1 MCTFYNRKPVSTK
14 DKNCWKHTLTLKILS
29 ISYKLLQKNY
39 QKEFQVNVFMANEN
53 IRKFTLKSKIEEHIF
68 SLIAFNSISVTIY
81 CWYARRDTPCP
92 RPGRRPGGATPRPR
106 GGGCAGVEG
115 PKGAT
120 PRSRSGG
127 VAMRRYPSPKVRSSG
142 CALLEQ
148 PWRDNPRLKYKK
160 PKWDGRC
167 CKRASEGRHTETIL
181 REN

>member
-106 GGGCAGVEG
+106 GGGCVNPVGPRGVI
-115 PKGAT
+115 
-120 PRSRSGG
+120 SCWRSGG
-127 VAMRRYPSPKVRSSG
+127 AAGRRYPSSKVKSSS
-142 CALLEQ
+142 CALMEQ
-148 PWRDNPRLKYKK
+148 LWRDTPHPR
-160 PKWDGRC
+160 
-167 CKRASEGRHTETIL
+167 
-181 REN
+181 